1 MKRHIIIE
9 QTKHYHFW
17 TSVLWMVFIL
27 GLFMLGQSVP
37 ILVSMLNEGI
47 PFTKEGL
54 KLFKVLMG
62 NDVRLLFLSS
72 LVGTAFVLP
81 TIWFIITRMEN
92 STLKE
97 SLYLNRTS
105 FLNYMIWLLVL
116 VLIFLAMGVLI
127 QILGFSKTPD
137 FMLNL
142 QYPTLM
148 HQILLLVTVVIL
160 APIVEEVV
168 FRGFLQKRF
177 SGTFLGVDGA
187 VFLTAFIWA
196 VIHGQYESVYIFVI
210 FLIGLVFGYARVIT
224 NSLYIPIMMHA
235 VMNLWSVLG
244 LFYEKGVF

>member
-9 QTKHYHFW
+9 QTKHYRFW

-37 ILVSMLNEGI
+37 IVVSMFNEGI

-54 KLFKVLMG
+54 KIFKELMG

-72 LVGTAFVLP
+72 LVGTAFLLP
-81 TIWFIITRMEN
+81 TIWFIITRIEN
-92 STLKE
+92 TTLKE

-116 VLIFLAMGVLI
+116 VITFLAMGVLI

-160 APIVEEVV
+160 APLVEEVV

-177 SGTFLGVDGA
+177 SGTFLGVYGA
-187 VFLTAFIWA
+187 IFVTAFIWA
-196 VIHGQYESVYIFVI
+196 MIHGQYESVYIFVI
-210 FLIGLVFGYARVIT
+210 FLIGIIFGYARLIT
-224 NSLYIPIMMHA
+224 NSLYIPIMMHSL
-235 VMNLWSVLG
+235 MNLWSTMA
-244 LFYEKGVF
+244 LFYEKGLF